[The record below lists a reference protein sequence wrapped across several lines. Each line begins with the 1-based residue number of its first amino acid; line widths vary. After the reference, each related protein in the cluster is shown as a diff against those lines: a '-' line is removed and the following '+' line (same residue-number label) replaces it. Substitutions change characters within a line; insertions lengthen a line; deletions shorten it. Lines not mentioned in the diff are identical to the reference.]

1 MLHQWSRRASLTT
14 RVAVAASLSVAA
26 VVVAYSVLLRETVRG
41 AVTVWEAERL
51 GAIAHHVSEMVSR
64 DQSSDY
70 RETIASVAND
80 HRIFG
85 YAVQWEPTGTT
96 GRGRSTVT
104 VALEHAPG
112 VVVVSADKPLFDELD
127 RRLWAGCGLL
137 AVGAFL
143 ALIFAVHGS
152 VHWGL
157 RRPLKQVR
165 DQLRKMKRGPW
176 ATPAAALGSRE
187 IVELANELE
196 SVGHTLDRR
205 ISMWVK
211 AERRAAFE
219 MARLDLR
226 NRILPAARELNVL
239 VGDLIARGALD
250 AAGVHHSRRLFRAV
264 EDIMRA
270 VGIDDAEEMNVCE
283 LLTDRSEE
291 APHV

>member
-1 MLHQWSRRASLTT
+1 M
-14 RVAVAASLSVAA
+14 
-26 VVVAYSVLLRETVRG
+26 
-41 AVTVWEAERL
+41 
-51 GAIAHHVSEMVSR
+51 
-64 DQSSDY
+64 
-70 RETIASVAND
+70 
-80 HRIFG
+80 
-85 YAVQWEPTGTT
+85 
-96 GRGRSTVT
+96 
-104 VALEHAPG
+104 
-112 VVVVSADKPLFDELD
+112 
-127 RRLWAGCGLL
+127 
-137 AVGAFL
+137 
-143 ALIFAVHGS
+143 
-152 VHWGL
+152 
-157 RRPLKQVR
+157 PLKQVR

-239 VGDLIARGALD
+239 VGDLIARGTLD

-270 VGIDDAEEMNVCE
+270 VGIDDAEETNVHE
-283 LLTDRSEE
+283 LLTDRFEE